1 MFLSGDM
8 FIKYPMNP
16 RELREYFRKGALVVV
31 QVTPFNKKEEI
42 DFDGLKENTEFLV
55 ENRKHGP
62 LILTPTGSTGEFYVL
77 NDEEWRNVI
86 KTVVDVANGK
96 VPVVV
101 GAGHAGTRAVI
112 ERAKYAEDIG
122 ADGVM
127 VVLPYYHVPSEEGL
141 YLHYK
146 SIGDAINIGLVIY
159 NNPDVSKIY
168 INPRLLKRI
177 ADSVDNLVAIKENT
191 PYVPTLYEHIR
202 TIGDKIPIFQGRGE
216 WWFAATAFLG
226 VNGYVSHYANFMP
239 KFSLEMLKVGLSGD
253 FKKLKELLHELEPF
267 IRFISKMQRK
277 YGPSTT
283 ILPYPYAD
291 NYIEFSVTKSS
302 MDILGLR
309 GGFMCLPLVNIDE
322 ADRRELEKILFEDL
336 RLQKIK

>member
-1 MFLSGDM
+1 
-8 FIKYPMNP
+8 MNP
-16 RELREYFRKGALVVV
+16 KELREYFRKGAVMVV
-31 QVTPFNKKEEI
+31 QVTPFDRNERI
-42 DFDGLKENTEFLV
+42 DLEALKTNTEFLV
-55 ENRKHGP
+55 ENRKYGP

-77 NDEEWRNVI
+77 NDEEWRTIV

-96 VPVVV
+96 VPVVI
-101 GAGHAGTRAVI
+101 GAGHAGTRGVI

-168 INPRLLKRI
+168 IKPHLLKRI
-177 ADSVDNLVAIKENT
+177 AEDVDNLAAVKENT
-191 PYVPTLYEHIR
+191 PYVPTLYEHIK
-202 TIGDKIPIFQGRGE
+202 TIGDKVPILQGRGE

-239 KFSLEMLKVGLSGD
+239 KFSLEMLKAGLTGD
-253 FKKLKELLHELEPF
+253 FKKLRDLLHKLDPF
-267 IRFISKMQRK
+267 LRFISKMQDK

-283 ILPYPYAD
+283 ILPYPYVD
-291 NYIEFSVTKSS
+291 NYIEFSVTKVS

-309 GGFMCLPLVNIDE
+309 GGFMCLPLVNISE
-322 ADRRELEKILFEDL
+322 EDRKELEKVLLEDL
-336 RLQKIK
+336 GLQKIR